1 MGRTKKLNSK
11 FSKFSKNSN
20 SRRANKKKNVRIS
33 RKKVGG
39 GGRKSMTPGRV
50 ARTRTGRR
58 TPQTKLLGNPAG
70 KKRGE
75 RRIRERARNA
85 IKELLKVIL
94 EYKTNEDP
102 GKLWINFLRAL
113 RHRHLSGEIRL
124 DYKILEHF
132 RKLVLSK
139 HQEEE
144 NIKQFLTGPAQTGE
158 RIDFTDMG
166 FMADGKAFPTW
177 LLEQLNENSQF
188 VRGTSVYQESPV

>member
-11 FSKFSKNSN
+11 FSKFSK
-20 SRRANKKKNVRIS
+20 SRRANNKKNVRIS
-33 RKKVGG
+33 KKKVGG
-39 GGRKSMTPGRV
+39 GGRKSMKPGRFSK
-50 ARTRTGRR
+50 TRTGRR
-58 TPQTKLLGNPAG
+58 TPQTKLFGNPAG

-75 RRIRERARNA
+75 RRIRERAENA

-102 GKLWINFLRAL
+102 GKLWIKFLMAL
-113 RHRHLSGEIRL
+113 RHTYIPGEIRL

-139 HQEEE
+139 PQEEE

-177 LLEQLNENSQF
+177 LLEQLEGNLEF

>member
-1 MGRTKKLNSK
+1 MGRTKKLN
-11 FSKFSKNSN
+11 KNSK

-33 RKKVGG
+33 KKKVGG
-39 GGRKSMTPGRV
+39 VNRRKSMTPGRFSK
-50 ARTRTGRR
+50 TRTGRR

-102 GKLWINFLRAL
+102 GKLWINFLMAL
-113 RHRHLSGEIRL
+113 RHTYIPGEIRL

-139 HQEEE
+139 PREEE

-166 FMADGKAFPTW
+166 FMVDGKAFPTW
-177 LLEQLNENSQF
+177 LLEQLEGNLEF

>member
-11 FSKFSKNSN
+11 NSK

-33 RKKVGG
+33 KKKVGG
-39 GGRKSMTPGRV
+39 GRRKSMTPGRFSK
-50 ARTRTGRR
+50 TRTGRR
-58 TPQTKLLGNPAG
+58 TPQTKLFGNSAG
-70 KKRGE
+70 EKRGE
-75 RRIRERARNA
+75 RRIRERAENA

-139 HQEEE
+139 PQDKGV
-144 NIKQFLTGPAQTGE
+144 IKQFLTGPAQAGE

-177 LLEQLNENSQF
+177 LLEQLEGNLEF

>member
-75 RRIRERARNA
+75 RRIRARNA

-102 GKLWINFLRAL
+102 GKLWIKFLMAL
-113 RHRHLSGEIRL
+113 RHTYIPGEIRL

-132 RKLVLSK
+132 RKLVLSNP
-139 HQEEE
+139 QEKK
-144 NIKQFLTGPAQTGE
+144 IKQFLKGPAQTGE
-158 RIDFTDMG
+158 RIDFTVMG

-177 LLEQLNENSQF
+177 LLEQLEGNLEF